1 MSMDNSFVCIVDLP
15 NEMLFNIFNKL
26 NNFDV
31 LYSLAGINKKLD
43 NVACDRTFTQS
54 IDLTSISSSEKDG
67 SKTNATLDRF
77 CLHIL
82 PRIHNNVEC
91 LTVDACFLERILHGN
106 KYFNLHRITLIN
118 LDVNMA
124 SHILDGII
132 YIEEVKKNTFVCF

>member
-1 MSMDNSFVCIVDLP
+1 MSVDNSFVSIVDLP
-15 NEMLFNIFNKL
+15 NEMLLNIFNKL

-31 LYSLAGINKKLD
+31 LYSLVGVNKKLD
-43 NVACDRTFTQS
+43 NVACDRTFTQF
-54 IDLTSISSSEKDG
+54 IGLTTISSSEKDD

-91 LTVDACFLERILHGN
+91 LTVDACFLERILHSN

-118 LDVNMA
+118 LDVNRT
-124 SHILDGII
+124 SHIFNSIVLDLFTL
-132 YIEEVKKNTFVCF
+132 KK